1 MLAALVSAIALIL
14 LAEPSRA
21 LLRSEADDQVA
32 KARVRSLMRN
42 SFPPA
47 RSMPC
52 LRGYRNLL
60 HTQCNRTLF
69 LKPLR
74 DVVRCAAAGARL
86 GLALC
91 SIGFFLAVD
100 LYTRGPAAV
109 RHSMHAHVLLP
120 CKLKQRC
127 RMSCTRA

>member
-1 MLAALVSAIALIL
+1 MSAIALIL
-14 LAEPSRA
+14 LAEPSRG

-42 SFPPA
+42 TFPRKPA

-52 LRGYRNLL
+52 LRGFRVFLN
-60 HTQCNRTLF
+60 TQCHRTVF

-91 SIGFFLAVD
+91 SIGFFFGRWFIYTWPRGGASQHACTCAV
-100 LYTRGPAAV
+100 ASV
-109 RHSMHAHVLLP
+109 S
-120 CKLKQRC
+120 
-127 RMSCTRA
+127 